1 MPSVWP
7 ILIPTNVAEPE
18 RDQQAG
24 SHRNQREE
32 IVFAALGTG
41 HPLEELPSVEDT
53 DSVEKHDQPGKPDRS
68 YNVGLR
74 REGSECKSH
83 EQHGANAK
91 RKAAKIDLS
100 DQVSDPDGEKNC
112 KDRLRPESFT
122 GKIQHGMSP
131 AEKIWKVRK
140 SANVAARRTKLV
152 ENATDQIRG
161 RRLCLFM

>member
-1 MPSVWP
+1 MANFDPE
-7 ILIPTNVAEPE
+7 NVAEPE
-18 RDQQAG
+18 CDQQAG

-53 DSVEKHDQPGKPDRS
+53 DSVEKHDQPGEPDRS

-74 REGSECKSH
+74 REGSECKTH
-83 EQHGANAK
+83 EQDRAHAK
-91 RKAAKIDLS
+91 RKPAKIDLS
-100 DQVSDPDGEKNC
+100 DQVSDPDRKKNC

-131 AEKIWKVRK
+131 AEKSGKYENQRTLQP
-140 SANVAARRTKLV
+140 AARNWPIT
-152 ENATDQIRG
+152 
-161 RRLCLFM
+161 RLINSGVGACVFSCS